1 MSHELGMF
9 VSISTIIS
17 PSLSSMVLFCF
28 GENVWLIANV
38 AWMISECIT
47 RICGSISCQNQTIL
61 FFGFLKYCLSSS
73 SCSNWCY
80 LFSIFLTYYTN
91 CSMIFIITGGE
102 LHSLQFSWCL
112 CFIFL
117 LFPLLSSSLLVA
129 YGISSIFFV
138 FCRMWFAWDFTGLF
152 VW

>member
-1 MSHELGMF
+1 
-9 VSISTIIS
+9 
-17 PSLSSMVLFCF
+17 
-28 GENVWLIANV
+28 
-38 AWMISECIT
+38 MISECIT

-117 LFPLLSSSLLVA
+117 LFPLLSHCWLHMGSVPSSSSSAECDSPEISQGYLSDNIFITCKMNMALLLSMYA
-129 YGISSIFFV
+129 
-138 FCRMWFAWDFTGLF
+138 L
-152 VW
+152 